1 MAFLLYLINF
11 MNIFNFLFFSILFNY
26 LCFVIIIGLTFFFI
40 QIKKE
45 IDSVLNAYDSVQFIM
60 AERFTTLSNELLFLN
75 SENIYLAKKLN
86 AKMLNIES
94 FILPGKLVSIDVNST
109 LIFIKIFSFL
119 LLLSFLVYTLTN
131 PFCHAGLLGKTFSLI
146 CKINAD
152 LIWLLGIHEI
162 KQIDYRDSLGTDFLI
177 RLSNDEKTVEIAI
190 KTLDMLEFV
199 SLTEYIQG
207 FI

>member
-1 MAFLLYLINF
+1 
-11 MNIFNFLFFSILFNY
+11 
-26 LCFVIIIGLTFFFI
+26 
-40 QIKKE
+40 
-45 IDSVLNAYDSVQFIM
+45 M
-60 AERFTTLSNELLFLN
+60 AERFTPLSNELLFLN
-75 SENIYLAKKLN
+75 FENIYLAKKLN
-86 AKMLNIES
+86 AKMLNIEF

-109 LIFIKIFSFL
+109 LIVIKI
-119 LLLSFLVYTLTN
+119 LSFLVYTLTN
-131 PFCHAGLLGKTFSLI
+131 PFCHAGLLVKTFSLI

-162 KQIDYRDSLGTDFLI
+162 KQIDYRDSLSTDFLI

-199 SLTEYIQG
+199 SLTEYIQR